1 MIYINVYAISGFDGR
16 EYNFIFWEEF
26 SFLEFYLK
34 NYGLFEDGNHD
45 FFVYSLLISS

>member
-16 EYNFIFWEEF
+16 EEF